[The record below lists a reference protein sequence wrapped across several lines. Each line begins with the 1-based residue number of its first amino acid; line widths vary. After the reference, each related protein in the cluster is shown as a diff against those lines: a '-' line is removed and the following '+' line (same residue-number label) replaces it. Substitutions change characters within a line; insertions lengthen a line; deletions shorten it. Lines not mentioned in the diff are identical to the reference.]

1 MSDTPPTTP
10 GPLTPGP
17 ATPGHLTAGDPL
29 VTPGRARKASAGGGK
44 RPPKA
49 PPSRRRMGWF
59 RRTLGLLAGLLML
72 GTVAGGLAGYIGYV
86 KFSAGLPDYDW
97 LAHYQPPTMSRVY
110 TSDGRLLAELATQR
124 RIFVPASAIPPM
136 VKQAFI
142 SAEDQNFYTHPG
154 VDPIAI
160 ARAAV
165 TDLMHYGQGRRPV
178 GASTI
183 TQQVAKNMLLDNTV
197 SIRRKIREALLAMR
211 IEQSLSKERILELY
225 LNEIYLGMQSY
236 GVASAAQ
243 AYFNKS
249 LDQLTLPEAAFLAAL
264 PKAPN
269 NYNPFRDPKAARDRR
284 NFVLERMA
292 DDGAITRAQ
301 ADAAKATALDPAP
314 FSRPETVPGAD
325 YFSEEVRRELIAK
338 FGADQTTQGGLVV
351 HTSLDP
357 TLQAAADK
365 TLHDGLMDYDRRM
378 GGWRGPVKQLALGAN
393 LTKGWAD
400 ALAKVDA
407 PPGMLPDW
415 QLAVVLEAGDR
426 QARLGVLEPGAAPPD
441 PAKPAVLPMLMA
453 DIAWA
458 RPAGRNHNLG
468 PAPRRTSDVFKPGD
482 IVMAERIAATPAAG
496 KTPAQPARL
505 ELRQIPKV
513 EGALVSIDTTTGRVL
528 ALAGGWSFQLSQFD
542 RATQAQRQPGSS
554 FKPMVYLAAMQAG
567 ISPSQRFLDAP
578 FVVDLG
584 AAGKWR
590 PGNYELTFNGPTP
603 VRIALEK
610 SLNLVTIRIANKVG
624 MEAVKKEAVAF
635 HVVDD
640 MPLVLPAALGAVST
654 TVMRQ
659 AGAYAALAEGGME
672 VRPTLIDS
680 VEDRNGRVLWRA
692 PGPKCDGCD
701 DPTRLPQLVDQRKR
715 IADADSVFQVVNMMH
730 GVMIRGTGYK
740 MNQGLGRDLAG
751 KTGTTQ
757 DFTDNWF
764 VGFAPDIATAV
775 WVGFDTPSSLGS
787 GQTGGTNAG
796 PIWHNFMKVALKNRP
811 DLKFIP
817 PPGITMA
824 QWNSGNGVVTGAF
837 KSNQVPGASS
847 AVVGVAASAADADGA
862 STTAP
867 TLAAG
872 VDSGLGGLY

>member
-1 MSDTPPTTP
+1 MSDTQPPH
-10 GPLTPGP
+10 
-17 ATPGHLTAGDPL
+17 PGHLTAGDRLAP
-29 VTPGRARKASAGGGK
+29 PERARKPASGGGG
-44 RPPKA
+44 RPPRT
-49 PPSRRRMGWF
+49 PRPRRRMGWF
-59 RRTLGLLAGLLML
+59 RRLLGVLFGIALLGSVVV
-72 GTVAGGLAGYIGYV
+72 GAGGYIAYV
-86 KFSAGLPDYDW
+86 KFSAGLPDYDG
-97 LAHYQPPTMSRVY
+97 LIHYQPRTMSRVY
-110 TSDGRLLAELATQR
+110 AGNGQLLSELATER
-124 RIFVPASAIPPM
+124 RIFVPASAIPQM

-160 ARAAV
+160 IRAAI

-183 TQQVAKNMLLDNTV
+183 TQQVAKNMLLDNSV

-211 IEQSLSKERILELY
+211 IEKSLSKQRILELY

-243 AYFNKS
+243 AYFNKP

-269 NYNPFRDPKAARDRR
+269 NYNPFRDPEAARGRR
-284 NFVLERMA
+284 NFVLDRMA
-292 DDGAITRAQ
+292 EDGAITRAQ
-301 ADAAKATALDPAP
+301 ADAAKAAPLDPAP
-314 FSRPETVPGAD
+314 FSRPETLPGAD
-325 YFSEEVRRELIAK
+325 YFAEEVRRELVAR

-357 TLQAAADK
+357 KLQAAADK
-365 TLHDGLMDYDRRM
+365 ALHDGLMAYDRRM
-378 GGWRGPVKQLALGAN
+378 DGWRGPVGALPAGTD
-393 LTKGWAD
+393 LHKGWAA
-400 ALAKVDA
+400 ALARIDT
-407 PPGMLPDW
+407 PPGMLPGW
-415 QLAVVLEAGDR
+415 QLAAVLETGDR
-426 QARLGVLEPGAAPPD
+426 EARLGILQPGATAAD
-441 PAKPAVLPMLMA
+441 AAKPVVLPMLLS
-453 DIAWA
+453 DIGWA

-468 PAPRRTSDVFKPGD
+468 PVPRRTGDVFKPGD
-482 IVMAERIAATPAAG
+482 VVMAEPVAATPAAG
-496 KTPAQPARL
+496 KTPARPARL

-513 EGALVSIDTTTGRVL
+513 EGALVSIDTRTGRVL

-554 FKPMVYLAAMQAG
+554 FKPMVYLAAMEAG

-590 PGNYELTFNGPTP
+590 PGNYERTFNGPTP

-610 SLNLVTIRIANKVG
+610 SLNLVTIRIANQIG
-624 MEAVKKEAVAF
+624 MEAVKRVATAF
-635 HVVDD
+635 NVVQD
-640 MPLVLPAALGAVST
+640 MPLVLPASLGAVST

-659 AGAYAALAEGGME
+659 AGAYASLAEGGLR

-680 VEDRNGRVLWRA
+680 VQDRNGHVVWRA

-701 DPTRLPQLVDQRKR
+701 DPTRLPQLTDQRKR
-715 IADADSVFQVVNMMH
+715 IADAASVFQVVNMMH
-730 GVMIRGTGYK
+730 GVMTRGTGYQVNK
-740 MNQGLGRDLAG
+740 GLGHDLAG

-775 WVGFDTPSSLGS
+775 WVGYDTPSSLGNN
-787 GQTGGTNAG
+787 QTGATNAG
-796 PIWHNFMKVALKNRP
+796 PIWHEFMEVALKGRP
-811 DLKFIP
+811 DLKFVP
-817 PPGITMA
+817 PPGVTMA
-824 QWNSGNGVVTGAF
+824 QWDSGSGTVTDAF
-837 KSNQVPGASS
+837 KPGQVPGASS
-847 AVVGVAASAADADGA
+847 SVIGVAASDADTAGA
-862 STTAP
+862 STALPP
-867 TLAAG
+867 TVAAG